1 MHHRLTFLPA
11 AYEGSSFPILSNSD
25 VSLFFV
31 FFFNSHP
38 SGCKV
43 VSYCGFD
50 LHLNCVEHLFM
61 CFLTIWICSLEK
73 CTFKYFVNLKNW
85 AVCLSTVM
93 SS

>member
-1 MHHRLTFLPA
+1 MLLSISMF
-11 AYEGSSFPILSNSD
+11 EGNNQNVSFKILNS
-25 VSLFFV
+25 VFC

-61 CFLTIWICSLEK
+61 CFLTIWIWSGTL
-73 CTFKYFVNLKNW
+73 LI
-85 AVCLSTVM
+85 
-93 SS
+93 